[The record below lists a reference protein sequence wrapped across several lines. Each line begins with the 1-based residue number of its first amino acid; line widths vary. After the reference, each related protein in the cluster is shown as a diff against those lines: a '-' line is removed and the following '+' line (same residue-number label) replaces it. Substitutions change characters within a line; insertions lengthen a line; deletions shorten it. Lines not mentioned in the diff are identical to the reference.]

1 MCIIP
6 CRYDGAS
13 NYIINLVTQIRSF
26 HPTELIMVVD
36 SDSPDKS
43 YFSKLISLKE
53 MTNHIY
59 GRVNV
64 ISRNDR
70 PNMFVKELNIYIKYL
85 QDRLDE
91 AKASMTS
98 KQEKYLLTFAD
109 HLKEGIAYYNQL
121 FAELTD
127 RFEGTRSTILSELEV
142 SKAILN
148 QLKLDIEDKSLAL
161 AMAY

>member
-1 MCIIP
+1 M
-6 CRYDGAS
+6 A
-13 NYIINLVTQIRSF
+13 
-26 HPTELIMVVD
+26 
-36 SDSPDKS
+36 

-109 HLKEGIAYYNQL
+109 NLKEGIAYYNQL

-148 QLKLDIEDKSLAL
+148 QLKLDIENKSLAP